1 MRRKIDKVKKHSIS
15 EINSEWINEFGC
27 MKDYLTN
34 NERIDEFK

>member
-15 EINSEWINEFGC
+15 EINSEWINEW